1 MKTNLIEN
9 LGIIVILIGVLMLA
23 LPGFGLAGSV
33 NDNTLMGSGLVVLF
47 IGLIVHIIVTKKAKG
62 KE

>member
-47 IGLIVHIIVTKKAKG
+47 VGLIVHIIVTKKAKG
-62 KE
+62 EE